1 MDIQWGGTVPIYL
14 GQRGHV
20 YFVGDVR
27 RAFEILL
34 DRWPSAYR
42 DKDKCRAAHQAC
54 LAAIEGTTKQENA
67 REAFRE
73 AAEEAGMLV
82 GANA

>member
-1 MDIQWGGTVPIYL
+1 
-14 GQRGHV
+14 V

-34 DRWPSAYR
+34 NRWPSAYQN
-42 DKDKCRAAHQAC
+42 KAKCRAAHEAC
-54 LAAIEGTTKQENA
+54 LAAIEGATKQENA
-67 REAFRE
+67 REAFRL